1 MARISRNV
9 RKAIQMSSDRRYK
22 AAMPK
27 RYKGSLEDF
36 KKDVKAGKYKIQ
48 IIPGHGTGDRTRI
61 KAVKQNGTS
70 GKNGG

>member
-9 RKAIQMSSDRRYK
+9 RNAIQKSVDRRYQL
-22 AAMPK
+22 AMPK

-48 IIPGHGTGDRTRI
+48 TIPGHGSGDRARI

-70 GKNGG
+70 GKTGG